1 MDRLFE
7 QADKESV
14 LRGARISDPAKTGIQ
29 AGDLTWV
36 GWSWIILPP
45 VFLIGFVLAVGDW

>member
-7 QADKESV
+7 QANKESV
-14 LRGARISDPAKTGIQ
+14 LQGARMSDPVKKELLV
-29 AGDLTWV
+29 GDLTWV

-45 VFLIGFVLAVGDW
+45 VLLIGVVLAVRSW